1 MKELKQYY
9 RQIQSWLP
17 CGGRL
22 KRRMMVNITANIEG
36 YLAEHPQTDFAALQS
51 HFGTPQE
58 IAATYVDDMDTAE
71 LLSAIH
77 NRRKILLSVVY
88 GVTAIVAIWA
98 VVMLVVLIVG
108 LLNETGTTV
117 IYPPTLVS

>member
-17 CGGRL
+17 CGGKI
-22 KRRMMVNITANIEG
+22 KRQMMASITANIEG

-51 HFGTPQE
+51 HFGTPQQ

-71 LLSAIH
+71 LLGAIH
-77 NRRKILLSVVY
+77 NRRRILQSVIR
-88 GVTAIVAIWA
+88 GVTAIVAIWT
-98 VVMLVVLIVG
+98 VVMLIVLIVG
-108 LLNETGTTV
+108 LINETGTTTV
-117 IYPPTLVS
+117 IGPYVVM

>member
-22 KRRMMVNITANIEG
+22 KRRMMASITANIEG
-36 YLAEHPQTDFAALQS
+36 YLAEHPHLDFAALQS
-51 HFGTPQE
+51 HFGTPQQ
-58 IAATYVDDMDTAE
+58 IAAAYVDDMDTSE

-98 VVMLVVLIVG
+98 VIMLILLIVG
-108 LLNETGTTV
+108 LLNETG
-117 IYPPTLVS
+117 PTIVTGPYVVT

>member
-22 KRRMMVNITANIEG
+22 KRRMMASITANIEG
-36 YLAEHPQTDFAALQS
+36 YLAQHPQTDFSALQN
-51 HFGTPQE
+51 HFGTPQQ
-58 IAATYVDDMDTAE
+58 IAAAYVDDMDTSE

-77 NRRKILLSVVY
+77 NRRKILLSIVY

-98 VVMLVVLIVG
+98 VIMLILLIVG

-117 IYPPTLVS
+117 VTGPYVVT

>member
-9 RQIQSWLP
+9 RQIGSWLP

-22 KRRMMVNITANIEG
+22 KRRMMASITANIEG
-36 YLAEHPQTDFAALQS
+36 YLTEHSQMDFAALQN
-51 HFGTPQE
+51 HFGTPQQ
-58 IAATYVDDMDTAE
+58 IAAAYVEDMDTSE

-98 VVMLVVLIVG
+98 VVMLILLVIG
-108 LLNETGTTV
+108 LGDELGYFV
-117 IYPPTLVS
+117 IDGPIIID